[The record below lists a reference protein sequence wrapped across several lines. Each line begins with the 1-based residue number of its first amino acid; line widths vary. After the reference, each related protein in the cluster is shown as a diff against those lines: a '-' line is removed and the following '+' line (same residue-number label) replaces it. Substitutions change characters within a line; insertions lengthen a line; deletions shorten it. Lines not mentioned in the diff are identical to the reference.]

1 MSQAVPEHSTPT
13 VPTPPI
19 APARAT
25 GASDVRLLVTR
36 LTVVLNR
43 RRAYDAAHPM
53 VRQAEEALLD
63 TLRTVL
69 GGGRT
74 LTLGVA
80 HRELLVD
87 GAPFPQGAAAGR
99 ELAERLHRRSVGGVT
114 LHGSVTID
122 GLRTAIGWLALDP
135 SAPLAGLAAAP
146 SGDRR
151 GRSAG
156 LEEPPEVPGFSIA
169 RVPYDRLALQQHAAE
184 QQRGL
189 QNIWRSLAEAALL
202 QVAMSDR
209 RADADGPD
217 ADSTDADSTDAG
229 SADDAASAT
238 SGPDG
243 ADRSGRAMDALA
255 EPAGDDVPAEALAD
269 AIEVAIKDRS
279 RAREVG
285 YVLQRMALELREVPP
300 EVRSAVA
307 ERLRDLLL
315 RLRQSSLAA
324 IVDAL
329 GDDETRHRF
338 MTSLVD
344 VLPASAVVD
353 WLERTASLTEQQ
365 ISHHLLRVLAKLSS
379 LASDQQ
385 PGARV
390 SRDFR
395 DAARRLVD
403 EWTLADPNPSEHDAL
418 LDYIAIETLAPAEG
432 RRSPIAVPEA
442 PSDLPPAHLDAL
454 RLVQMACELDVV
466 GEDTVVAARRL
477 VDEGQHRLLLDV
489 LAAAPGTRAPAALG
503 DTVVSASAL
512 RRVLLATPFDAAEAK
527 LLLSHAR
534 VAHAPVLLDA
544 LAEATQRSARRVLL
558 STLRDFGPELLPL
571 LVRQLDPG
579 AAWYYLRNVLVL
591 LRDLLAESGPDAPE
605 RLRAPLYLSFL
616 DHPQAQVRA
625 EALRLVLDLPT
636 SRSIGLLRAIDDQSN
651 RVAAIAIDAL
661 IAFAGDE
668 SLATSVRSESEAFA
682 QRLAL
687 LVDEHRFEPEL
698 LGRAVR
704 AMQIDASA
712 STREWLLGH
721 VTRRSRFL
729 RRLRLTEG
737 RPSVLAALRVLTL
750 VHAGDA
756 QVDDVLAQVDKCESG
771 DLRRTTVERARDERA
786 AADRPAGP
794 ARSAPASPTPA
805 GAAA

>member
-1 MSQAVPEHSTPT
+1 
-13 VPTPPI
+13 
-19 APARAT
+19 
-25 GASDVRLLVTR
+25 
-36 LTVVLNR
+36 
-43 RRAYDAAHPM
+43 
-53 VRQAEEALLD
+53 
-63 TLRTVL
+63 
-69 GGGRT
+69 
-74 LTLGVA
+74 
-80 HRELLVD
+80 
-87 GAPFPQGAAAGR
+87 
-99 ELAERLHRRSVGGVT
+99 
-114 LHGSVTID
+114 
-122 GLRTAIGWLALDP
+122 
-135 SAPLAGLAAAP
+135 
-146 SGDRR
+146 
-151 GRSAG
+151 
-156 LEEPPEVPGFSIA
+156 
-169 RVPYDRLALQQHAAE
+169 
-184 QQRGL
+184 
-189 QNIWRSLAEAALL
+189 
-202 QVAMSDR
+202 
-209 RADADGPD
+209 
-217 ADSTDADSTDAG
+217 
-229 SADDAASAT
+229 
-238 SGPDG
+238 
-243 ADRSGRAMDALA
+243 
-255 EPAGDDVPAEALAD
+255 
-269 AIEVAIKDRS
+269 
-279 RAREVG
+279 
-285 YVLQRMALELREVPP
+285 
-300 EVRSAVA
+300 
-307 ERLRDLLL
+307 
-315 RLRQSSLAA
+315 
-324 IVDAL
+324 
-329 GDDETRHRF
+329 
-338 MTSLVD
+338 
-344 VLPASAVVD
+344 
-353 WLERTASLTEQQ
+353 
-365 ISHHLLRVLAKLSS
+365 
-379 LASDQQ
+379 
-385 PGARV
+385 
-390 SRDFR
+390 
-395 DAARRLVD
+395 VD

-432 RRSPIAVPEA
+432 QRSPIAVPEA

-477 VDEGQHRLLLDV
+477 VDDGQHRLLLDV
-489 LAAAPGTRAPAALG
+489 LAAAPGARAPAALG

-544 LAEATQRSARRVLL
+544 LAEANQRSARRLLL
-558 STLRDFGPELLPL
+558 SSLRDFGPALLPL

-668 SLATSVRSESEAFA
+668 SLAASVRSESEAFA

-737 RPSVLAALRVLTL
+737 RPSVLAALRVLAL
-750 VHAGDA
+750 VHTGDA
-756 QVDDVLAQVDKCESG
+756 QVDEVLAQVDKCEAS
-771 DLRRTTVERARDERA
+771 DLRRTTVERAREERA
-786 AADRPAGP
+786 AANRPAGP
-794 ARSAPASPTPA
+794 ARSATASPTPA